1 MSEHISS
8 QDLYRKRAALRCDCK
23 NDQTVGT
30 ERKCFKWLQAESAI
44 QR

>member
-1 MSEHISS
+1 MSKHFSS
-8 QDLYRKRAALRCDCK
+8 QDLYRKRAAWRCDCK
-23 NDQTVGT
+23 SDQAEGT